1 MPRKRMHG
9 RIKARPAAART
20 ARLNPSSIAEAERS
34 KHPSRMTAARVACT
48 AQPSIGLANLQPPWE
63 NWFVFIRSGWQA
75 RTILILAA
83 TPPLALAVFV
93 QGLALSL
100 GLIVAIG
107 AQNAFVLR
115 QGLRREHVGSV
126 VLFCAVADAVL
137 IAAGVLG
144 MAQALGQSP
153 GLARALALA
162 GAIFLAAYGWQALRR
177 ARHAHRLQAAEGG
190 EGLRRGAALA
200 QAAAFT
206 LLNPHVYL
214 DTVLLVGSIGAQQ
227 PAALRGWF
235 IAGAS
240 GASLFWFALLGF
252 GARWLAPWFGQ
263 PRAWQVLDGLIGMT
277 MFVLSGL
284 LVRHVLLGL

>member
-1 MPRKRMHG
+1 
-9 RIKARPAAART
+9 
-20 ARLNPSSIAEAERS
+20 
-34 KHPSRMTAARVACT
+34 MTWLTDTV
-48 AQPSIGLANLQPPWE
+48 S
-63 NWFVFIRSGWQA
+63 QA
-75 RTILILAA
+75 L
-83 TPPLALAVFV
+83 PVFV

-137 IAAGVLG
+137 ISAGVLG
-144 MAQALGQSP
+144 MAQALGERP

-162 GAIFLAAYGWQALRR
+162 GAVFLAMYGWQALHR
-177 ARHAHRLQAAEGG
+177 ARQPHQLRAADGG
-190 EGLRRGAALA
+190 AGLSRGAALA

-227 PAALRGWF
+227 PAGLRGWF
-235 IAGAS
+235 VAGAS
-240 GASLFWFALLGF
+240 TASLAWFAALGL
-252 GARWLAPWFGQ
+252 GARWLAPWFAR
-263 PRAWQVLDGLIGMT
+263 PRAWQVLDALIGLT
-277 MFVLSGL
+277 MWVLAAL
-284 LVRHVLLGL
+284 LVRHAL

>member
-1 MPRKRMHG
+1 MTLHMSL
-9 RIKARPAAART
+9 T
-20 ARLNPSSIAEAERS
+20 AITSLSLP
-34 KHPSRMTAARVACT
+34 
-48 AQPSIGLANLQPPWE
+48 
-63 NWFVFIRSGWQA
+63 
-75 RTILILAA
+75 
-83 TPPLALAVFV
+83 VFV
-93 QGLALSL
+93 QGLVLSL

-115 QGLRREHVGSV
+115 QGLRREHVGPV

-153 GLARALALA
+153 GLARALALV
-162 GAIFLAAYGWQALRR
+162 GAVFLALYGWQALRR
-177 ARHAHRLQAAEGG
+177 ARQAHQLQAATGG
-190 EGLRRGAALA
+190 AGMGRGAALA

-240 GASLFWFALLGF
+240 SASLLWFALLGF
-252 GARWLAPWFGQ
+252 GARWLAPWFAR
-263 PRAWQVLDGLIGMT
+263 PRAWQVLDGLIGVT
-277 MFVLSGL
+277 MFVLSAM
-284 LVRHVLLGL
+284 LVRLAFVAT